1 MLAISRGKWPSS
13 SSFSKLYACIAL
25 VYLIFFMPKVECK
38 NARRK
43 KADKNFRIKK
53 GDCER
58 VACGHMIVD
67 EAQNCINKC
76 ISAECYEE
84 VYAHEPLEDG
94 EVDASRYKRFQACY
108 RAANKYTSKK
118 KMQSK
123 EGQKPVDDGVSQAS
137 EVMQEEESIAVSQNI
152 DDDYEDG
159 EDQDSS
165 DGTDYL
171 GLLKKEQSNLVDNNE
186 AVKAQEQMVL
196 VN

>member
-1 MLAISRGKWPSS
+1 
-13 SSFSKLYACIAL
+13 
-25 VYLIFFMPKVECK
+25 
-38 NARRK
+38 
-43 KADKNFRIKK
+43 
-53 GDCER
+53 
-58 VACGHMIVD
+58 
-67 EAQNCINKC
+67 
-76 ISAECYEE
+76 
-84 VYAHEPLEDG
+84 
-94 EVDASRYKRFQACY
+94 
-108 RAANKYTSKK
+108 
-118 KMQSK
+118 MQSK